1 MVYPVCMAIDNC
13 HILIKIGGDI
23 LNQNLNDLLMND
35 KEAKE
40 FYMGLSEPAQGA
52 LETHT
57 HEIHSKQDLVNFIQ
71 NM

>member
-1 MVYPVCMAIDNC
+1 MY
-13 HILIKIGGDI
+13 
-23 LNQNLNDLLMND
+23 QNLNDLLMND